1 MLGLANRVD
10 FQLEESAAAYAKA
23 VELDPET
30 LQARQGLAEMDRSL
44 GKSKDAIALYRE
56 ILAKDATNL
65 PAKTG
70 LILAMFEAGQRA
82 DAETELAKS
91 LDENPGNV
99 MLLAGAAYWY
109 AVHDEGA
116 KAVTFAQKAVDVDP
130 RFIWSH
136 IALARGLIKQ
146 KQTDGGRTGFARRP
160 PLR

>member
-1 MLGLANRVD
+1 
-10 FQLEESAAAYAKA
+10 
-23 VELDPET
+23 
-30 LQARQGLAEMDRSL
+30 MDRSL
-44 GKSKDAIALYRE
+44 GKSNDAIALYRE
-56 ILAKDATNL
+56 ILEKDATNL

-99 MLLAGAAYWY
+99 MLLAGTAYWY

-116 KAVTFAQKAVDVDP
+116 KAVTFAQKAVDCRSAFYLVTHRSCTRTDQ
-130 RFIWSH
+130 
-136 IALARGLIKQ
+136 A